1 VAGAGVAARG
11 PRGPVPG
18 ALLTA
23 DEISAAVGRPVQ
35 AIGLGGGTASALY
48 RGESITVIVTAAE
61 GIPGS
66 LSYRPARRF
75 GRPLPGIGDEAWLF
89 NRDRTVVLRVG
100 EITAKVTVGGSAAR
114 SLPPDVVPGLAA
126 TLSGRLWQYSLAPG
140 PPR

>member
-1 VAGAGVAARG
+1 V

-18 ALLTA
+18 ELLTA

-35 AIGLGGGTASALY
+35 AIGLGGRTASALY
-48 RGESITVIVTAAE
+48 RGEGVTVVVTAAE
-61 GIPGS
+61 GMTGS

-75 GRPLPGIGDEAWLF
+75 GHPLPGIGDEAWLL

-126 TLSGRLWQYSLAPG
+126 TLAGRLPRHSPAPG
-140 PPR
+140 PPISP